1 MRPSRGG
8 LLRGAGYAVMSV
20 EDPAPADRPRS
31 REVLAA
37 VWRCRSLFLG
47 VGLFTALINVLAL
60 TGSLYMLQVYDRVIP
75 SHSLPTLVGMTVLMV
90 GLYVVCGVLDFIR
103 ARVMVRVGLRVEKQL
118 RERVFACVQ
127 ELPLRLSPSTDPM
140 LPLRDLD
147 RVRSF
152 LSSTGPAALFDAPWM
167 PMYLGLVYA
176 LHPWLGML
184 ALAGGM
190 VLMALTAAT
199 EYRSRRPMAKAARSG
214 SEREAAAEAARRGAE
229 AARAMGFAGNA
240 RQAWMLANS
249 AHLQDQTLAA
259 DAAMGLAAVSRVFRL
274 LLQSAVLGLGAW
286 LVIRGEA
293 SGGVMIA
300 ASILTSRALAP
311 LEIAIANWRGF
322 VAARQAGIR
331 LGKFLAALPGKPPP
345 MPLPAPSHRLG
356 VEALWVAAPGSST
369 PILHNVSFALDA
381 GAGLGIVGPSASGKT
396 SLARALVGIW
406 QPLPNR
412 GAIRLDGASISQWD
426 PDVLGRHIGY
436 LPQDLQLF
444 EGSIKANICRQDAN
458 ASSEA
463 VIEAAR
469 AAGAHDLIVRMPN
482 GYETQVGDGGS
493 ALSAGQRQRI
503 ALARALFG
511 NPFLIV
517 LDEPNSN
524 LDAEGEVAL
533 AQAITSARARGA
545 IVIVIAHRPSALA
558 SVDQVLVL
566 AGGQVRAFGQKD
578 QVLRAVSADASG
590 AGATAASARAPGL
603 KIIADNGS
611 GG

>member
-1 MRPSRGG
+1 MRS
-8 LLRGAGYAVMSV
+8 MSV
-20 EDPAPADRPRS
+20 VSPSAADVTRS

-37 VWRCRSLFLG
+37 IWRCRSLFLG

-60 TGSLYMLQVYDRVIP
+60 TGSLYMLQIYDRVIP
-75 SHSLPTLVGMTVLMV
+75 SHSTPTLVGMTVLML
-90 GLYVVCGVLDFIR
+90 GLYIGYGILDFIR
-103 ARVMVRVGLRVEKQL
+103 SRVMVRVGLRVEKQL

-127 ELPLRLSPSTDPM
+127 ELPLRLRPSADPM

-152 LSSTGPAALFDAPWM
+152 LSGTGPAALFDVPWM

-184 ALAGGM
+184 AFAGAL
-190 VLMALTAAT
+190 VLVGLTTAT

-214 SEREAAAEAARRGAE
+214 SEREATAEAARRNAE

-240 RQAWMLANS
+240 RQAWMRANN
-249 AHLQDQTLAA
+249 AHLHDQTVAA
-259 DAAMGLAAVSRVFRL
+259 DATMGLAAVSRVFRL

-300 ASILTSRALAP
+300 ASILSSRALAP
-311 LEIAIANWRGF
+311 IEIAIANWRGF

-331 LGKFLAALPGKPPP
+331 LGKLLSTLPDRPPP
-345 MPLPAPSHRLG
+345 MPLPRPSKRLS
-356 VEALWVAAPGSST
+356 VEGLWVAPPGSTS
-369 PILHNVSFALDA
+369 PVLQNVSFALDA

-406 QPLPNR
+406 DPLPHR
-412 GAIRLDGASISQWD
+412 GAIRLDGATINQWD
-426 PDVLGRHIGY
+426 SDVLGRYVGY

-444 EGSIKANICRQDAN
+444 EGSIKSNICRQDAE

-463 VIEAAR
+463 IIDAAR

-482 GYETQVGDGGS
+482 GYDTQVGDGGS

-503 ALARALFG
+503 ALARALYG
-511 NPFLIV
+511 DPFLIV

-524 LDAEGEVAL
+524 LDAEGEMAL
-533 AQAITSARARGA
+533 ARAIALARSRGA

-558 SVDQVLVL
+558 SIDQVLVL
-566 AGGQVRAFGQKD
+566 AGGQVRAFGPKD
-578 QVLRAVSADASG
+578 QVLRTNSADANASG
-590 AGATAASARAPGL
+590 SAAAAHRAAGL
-603 KIIADNGS
+603 KVIADNGTS
-611 GG
+611 G

>member
-1 MRPSRGG
+1 
-8 LLRGAGYAVMSV
+8 MSAASS
-20 EDPAPADRPRS
+20 APADRPRS

-37 VWRCRSLFLG
+37 IWRCRSLFIG
-47 VGLFTALINVLAL
+47 VGLFTALINILAL

-90 GLYVVCGVLDFIR
+90 GLYIIYGVLDFIR
-103 ARVMVRVGLRVEKQL
+103 SRVMVRIGLRVERQL

-127 ELPLRLSPSTDPM
+127 ELPLRLRPSADPL

-147 RVRSF
+147 RLRSF
-152 LSSTGPAALFDAPWM
+152 LSGTGPAALFDAPWM
-167 PMYLGLVYA
+167 PLYLGLVYA

-184 ALAGGM
+184 ALAGAL
-190 VLMALTAAT
+190 VLVVLTTAT

-214 SEREAAAEAARRGAE
+214 SEREAAAEIARHNAE

-240 RQAWMLANS
+240 RQAWLRANN
-249 AHLQDQTLAA
+249 AYLLDQTLAA
-259 DAAMGLAAVSRVFRL
+259 DATMGLAAISRVFRL

-286 LVIRGEA
+286 LVVRGEA

-300 ASILTSRALAP
+300 ASILTSRAMAP
-311 LEIAIANWRGF
+311 IEIAIANWRGF

-331 LGKFLAALPGKPPP
+331 LDKLLSSLPDKPPP
-345 MPLPAPSHRLG
+345 MLLPAPSRRLS
-356 VEALWVAAPGSST
+356 VEGLWVAPPGST
-369 PILHNVSFALDA
+369 NPILQNVTFVLDA

-396 SLARALVGIW
+396 SLARALVGVW
-406 QPLPNR
+406 DPLPNR
-412 GAIRLDGASISQWD
+412 GAIRLDGAAISQWD
-426 PDVLGRHIGY
+426 RDVLGRHVGY

-444 EGSIKANICRQDAN
+444 EGSIKANICRHDAE
-458 ASSEA
+458 ASSTA
-463 VIEAAR
+463 VIDAAR

-503 ALARALFG
+503 ALARALYG
-511 NPFLIV
+511 DPFLIV

-524 LDAEGEVAL
+524 LDAEGEMAL
-533 AQAITSARARGA
+533 GTAIARARARGA

-558 SVDQVLVL
+558 NIDEVLVL
-566 AGGQVRAFGQKD
+566 AGGQVRAFGPKD
-578 QVLRAVSADASG
+578 QVLRALSADLNA
-590 AGATAASARAPGL
+590 AGAPAGGPRAPGL
-603 KIIADNGS
+603 KVIADNGTS
-611 GG
+611 S